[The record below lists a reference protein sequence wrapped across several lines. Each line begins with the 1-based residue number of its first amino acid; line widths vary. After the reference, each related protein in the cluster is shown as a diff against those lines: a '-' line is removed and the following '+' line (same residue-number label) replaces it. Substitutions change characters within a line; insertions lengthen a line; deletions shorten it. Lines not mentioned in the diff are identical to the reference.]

1 LGRIFKVAARMTKAK
16 AHQFAMVWGFEGCG
30 SMNDAVVL
38 FNGWQPV
45 ALISFIDK
53 KRPASSGTMR

>member
-1 LGRIFKVAARMTKAK
+1 VQLDWIFKVAALMAKAK

-30 SMNDAVVL
+30 SMNDAVV
-38 FNGWQPV
+38 FFSGWQPV

-53 KRPASSGTMR
+53 K